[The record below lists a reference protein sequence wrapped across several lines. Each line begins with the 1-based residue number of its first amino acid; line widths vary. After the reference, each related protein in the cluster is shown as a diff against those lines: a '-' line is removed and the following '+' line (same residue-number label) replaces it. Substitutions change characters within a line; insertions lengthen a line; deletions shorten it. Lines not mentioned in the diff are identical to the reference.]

1 MTRPRTIGKG
11 TVGVDS
17 TATGETRLS
26 GAGSPGADG
35 GDGDRREPGVPRAAE
50 APPAPEFLQQV
61 ADEVRAWFPRQIE
74 GPELVLID
82 VDPRVLHAFWSLPLA
97 LVQETRA
104 TLGAAGATAPL
115 VLRLEATD
123 VDAAPVDQLEAECH
137 AFDVAVSGLQSRSY
151 IDIEAAARRWQATL
165 GIKRSDGTLI
175 AFARSNV
182 ATLPPV
188 GPSPLQAAAVAVSPE
203 RAAAAAAAP
212 TETTLPVSTHAATA
226 SAATASAAQ
235 SLTAQPEPGS
245 AVEPFSPPAPFS
257 QPQPVSTPE
266 PDTAPEP
273 VLAPETAP
281 GAAGTATETGSG
293 AAETATETANEDTSG
308 AATQPFAL
316 EEILPLSSFV
326 LGRSG
331 NDVELEVTAELYIH
345 GRVQPG
351 RTLQLFGKDIR
362 VRPDGT
368 FALRR
373 ILPNDPTVLT
383 ALFASEEAS
392 DLEGQS

>member
-1 MTRPRTIGKG
+1 MTRPRAIGKG

-97 LVQETRA
+97 LVQDTRA
-104 TLGAAGATAPL
+104 MLGAAGATAPM
-115 VLRLEATD
+115 VLHLEATD
-123 VDAAPVDQLEAECH
+123 VDAAPVDQLEAECR

-212 TETTLPVSTHAATA
+212 TETTLPVSTHAATE
-226 SAATASAAQ
+226 SAATAPAAQ
-235 SLTAQPEPGS
+235 SLTAEPEPGS

-273 VLAPETAP
+273 YSAPEPALAPETAP
-281 GAAGTATETGSG
+281 GTAETAT
-293 AAETATETANEDTSG
+293 ETATETANENTSG
-308 AATQPFAL
+308 AATQPFEL

-326 LGRSG
+326 LGRGG

-368 FALRR
+368 FSLRR

>member
-1 MTRPRTIGKG
+1 MARPRTIGKG

-104 TLGAAGATAPL
+104 TLGTAGATAPL

-123 VDAAPVDQLEAECH
+123 VDTAPVDQLEAECR

-151 IDIEAAARRWQATL
+151 IDIEAAARRWRATL
-165 GIKRSDGTLI
+165 GIKRGDGTLI

-188 GPSPLQAAAVAVSPE
+188 GPSPLQAAAVTESPGPAV
-203 RAAAAAAAP
+203 AVAAAAAP
-212 TETTLPVSTHAATA
+212 PETTLPVSTPAATT
-226 SAATASAAQ
+226 SAATAPAAQ
-235 SLTAQPEPGS
+235 AETAEPG
-245 AVEPFSPPAPFS
+245 
-257 QPQPVSTPE
+257 PVS
-266 PDTAPEP
+266 APEP
-273 VLAPETAP
+273 YSAPEPALASETAP
-281 GAAGTATETGSG
+281 GATET
-293 AAETATETANEDTSG
+293 AAETPAE
-308 AATQPFAL
+308 AAAQPFAI

-326 LGRSG
+326 LGRGG

-362 VRPDGT
+362 VRPDGS

-383 ALFASEEAS
+383 VLLASEEAG
-392 DLEGQS
+392 DLEGHS

>member
-1 MTRPRTIGKG
+1 MARPRTIGKG

-104 TLGAAGATAPL
+104 TLGTAGATAPL

-123 VDAAPVDQLEAECH
+123 VDTEPVDQLEAECR

-151 IDIEAAARRWQATL
+151 IDIEAAARRWRATL
-165 GIKRSDGTLI
+165 GIKRGDGTLF

-188 GPSPLQAAAVAVSPE
+188 GPSPLQATAVTESPGPAV
-203 RAAAAAAAP
+203 AAAAAP
-212 TETTLPVSTHAATA
+212 PETTLPVSTHAATT
-226 SAATASAAQ
+226 SVATAPAAQ
-235 SLTAQPEPGS
+235 AETAEPGPVSAPEPYS
-245 AVEPFSPPAPFS
+245 APEPFS
-257 QPQPVSTPE
+257 TPE
-266 PDTAPEP
+266 LVSAPEP
-273 VLAPETAP
+273 VLPPETA
-281 GAAGTATETGSG
+281 SG
-293 AAETATETANEDTSG
+293 ATETATETANENTSG
-308 AATQPFAL
+308 AADQPFAL

-383 ALFASEEAS
+383 ALFASAEAS

>member
-1 MTRPRTIGKG
+1 MARPRTIGKG

-35 GDGDRREPGVPRAAE
+35 GDGDRREPGVPRVAE

-61 ADEVRAWFPRQIE
+61 ADEVRAWFPRQID

-97 LVQETRA
+97 LVQDTRA
-104 TLGAAGATAPL
+104 MLGAAGATAPL
-115 VLRLEATD
+115 VLHLEATG
-123 VDAAPVDQLEAECH
+123 VNAAPVDQLEAECR

-151 IDIEAAARRWQATL
+151 IDIEAGARRWQATL
-165 GIKRSDGTLI
+165 GIKRGDGTLI
-175 AFARSNV
+175 AFARSNI

-188 GPSPLQAAAVAVSPE
+188 GPSPLQVAAVAVSPVP
-203 RAAAAAAAP
+203 AAAVATAP
-212 TETTLPVSTHAATA
+212 TETTLPVSTPAATA
-226 SAATASAAQ
+226 SAAAAPAAQ
-235 SLTAQPEPGS
+235 AETA
-245 AVEPFSPPAPFS
+245 EPFSAPEQVSPPAP
-257 QPQPVSTPE
+257 
-266 PDTAPEP
+266 A
-273 VLAPETAP
+273 LAPETAT
-281 GAAGTATETGSG
+281 GTAET
-293 AAETATETANEDTSG
+293 ATETATETANEDTSQ

-345 GRVQPG
+345 GRIQPG

-362 VRPDGT
+362 VRPDGS

-392 DLEGQS
+392 DLEGHS

>member
-1 MTRPRTIGKG
+1 MDRPRTIGKG

-35 GDGDRREPGVPRAAE
+35 GDGDRREPGVPQAAE

-61 ADEVRAWFPRQIE
+61 ADEVRAWFPRQID

-82 VDPRVLHAFWSLPLA
+82 VDPRVLHAFWSVPLA
-97 LVQETRA
+97 LVQDTRA
-104 TLGAAGATAPL
+104 MLGAAGATAPM
-115 VLRLEATD
+115 VLHLEATD
-123 VDAAPVDQLEAECH
+123 VDAAPVDHLEAECR

-151 IDIEAAARRWQATL
+151 IDIEAAARRWRATL
-165 GIKRSDGTLI
+165 GMRRGDGTLA
-175 AFARSNV
+175 AFAHSNV

-188 GPSPLQAAAVAVSPE
+188 GPSPLQGTAATVSPGPAAAVA
-203 RAAAAAAAP
+203 AAP
-212 TETTLPVSTHAATA
+212 AETTLPVSTPAATA
-226 SAATASAAQ
+226 SAAAAPAAQ
-235 SLTAQPEPGS
+235 AETAEP
-245 AVEPFSPPAPFS
+245 EPFSAPAPFS
-257 QPQPVSTPE
+257 
-266 PDTAPEP
+266 APEQ
-273 VLAPETAP
+273 VSAPETA
-281 GAAGTATETGSG
+281 SG
-293 AAETATETANEDTSG
+293 ATETATETAAE
-308 AATQPFAL
+308 AAAQPFAL

-326 LGRSG
+326 LGRGG

-345 GRVQPG
+345 GRIQPG

-392 DLEGQS
+392 DLEGHS

>member
-1 MTRPRTIGKG
+1 MARPRTIGKG

-35 GDGDRREPGVPRAAE
+35 GDGDRREPGVPSAAE

-61 ADEVRAWFPRQIE
+61 ADEVRAWFPRQND

-97 LVQETRA
+97 LVQDTRA
-104 TLGAAGATAPL
+104 MLGAAGATAPL
-115 VLRLEATD
+115 VLHLEATD
-123 VDAAPVDQLEAECH
+123 GDTAPVDELEAECR
-137 AFDVAVSGLQSRSY
+137 AFDVAVSGLQSRTY

-165 GIKRSDGTLI
+165 GIRRGDGTLI
-175 AFARSNV
+175 AFARSNT
-182 ATLPPV
+182 ATLPPA
-188 GPSPLQAAAVAVSPE
+188 GPAPLQAAAVAVSPGP
-203 RAAAAAAAP
+203 AAAAAVAAAP
-212 TETTLPVSTHAATA
+212 TETTLPVSTPAATA
-226 SAATASAAQ
+226 SAAAAPAAQ
-235 SLTAQPEPGS
+235 AGTAEPEPVS
-245 AVEPFSPPAPFS
+245 PPPPFSPPEPFLA
-257 QPQPVSTPE
+257 PE
-266 PDTAPEP
+266 PVLAPEPFLAPEP
-273 VLAPETAP
+273 VLAPETAS
-281 GAAGTATETGSG
+281 GTTEVATEK
-293 AAETATETANEDTSG
+293 ATETAAE
-308 AATQPFAL
+308 AAAQPFAL

-326 LGRSG
+326 LGRGG

-345 GRVQPG
+345 GRIQPG

-392 DLEGQS
+392 DLEGHS

>member
-1 MTRPRTIGKG
+1 
-11 TVGVDS
+11 
-17 TATGETRLS
+17 
-26 GAGSPGADG
+26 
-35 GDGDRREPGVPRAAE
+35 VPRAAE

-97 LVQETRA
+97 LVQDSRA
-104 TLGAAGATAPL
+104 MLGAAGATAPL

-123 VDAAPVDQLEAECH
+123 VDTVPVDQLEPECR

-188 GPSPLQAAAVAVSPE
+188 GPSPLQGAAVAVPPE
-203 RAAAAAAAP
+203 RAAATAAAP
-212 TETTLPVSTHAATA
+212 TVTTLPVSTLAAIE

-235 SLTAQPEPGS
+235 SLTAQPEP
-245 AVEPFSPPAPFS
+245 FSQPAPFS
-257 QPQPVSTPE
+257 APELVSAPA
-266 PDTAPEP
+266 PFLPPEP
-273 VLAPETAP
+273 VLAPETA
-281 GAAGTATETGSG
+281 SG
-293 AAETATETANEDTSG
+293 AAEITTETATEIATETTAE
-308 AATQPFAL
+308 AAAQPFAL

-326 LGRSG
+326 LGRGG